1 MPHKRCAMN
10 DIARYQSE
18 IYRQLPHLA
27 EDDFGALARVLA
39 LLIEAYEPERV
50 YLFGSKARGDAGP
63 DSDFDLLLVVPDSA
77 APQRRQSRLA
87 YERLW
92 GTGTA
97 ADVLVW
103 TCRQFDSR
111 AHLRASLPGTI
122 LREGKLLYAA

>member
-1 MPHKRCAMN
+1 VTQSN
-10 DIARYQSE
+10 IAPLWDLADRVRRE
-18 IYRQLPHLA
+18 LPHLTA
-27 EDDFGALARVLA
+27 EEVDKLAVIVERLVGAYA
-39 LLIEAYEPERV
+39 PERV

-63 DSDFDLLLVVPDSA
+63 DSDFDLLLVVPDTASVE
-77 APQRRQSRLA
+77 RKQSRLA

-103 TCRQFDSR
+103 PMKRFESR
-111 AHLRASLPGTI
+111 MHLQASLPGTI